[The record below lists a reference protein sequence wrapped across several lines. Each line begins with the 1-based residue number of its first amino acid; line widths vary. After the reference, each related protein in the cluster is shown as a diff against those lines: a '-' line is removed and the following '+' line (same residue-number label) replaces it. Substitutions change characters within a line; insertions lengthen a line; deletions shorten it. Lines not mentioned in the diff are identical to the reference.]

1 MKFKNLII
9 KTCDRFEYLNIDSLE
24 EIFNE
29 MSEIY
34 QKYEPIITLNV
45 IISQFL
51 LLINC
56 IKELFKYI
64 YINSNHLNDSKTKQ

>member
-1 MKFKNLII
+1 
-9 KTCDRFEYLNIDSLE
+9 
-24 EIFNE
+24 

-34 QKYEPIITLNV
+34 QKYGPIITLNV